1 MGKLSKIEIA
11 LHICVLQ
18 NSNIKY
24 VYKLIKN
31 VLYRSEKKDSKKS
44 YIDQ

>member
-18 NSNIKY
+18 NSIKY